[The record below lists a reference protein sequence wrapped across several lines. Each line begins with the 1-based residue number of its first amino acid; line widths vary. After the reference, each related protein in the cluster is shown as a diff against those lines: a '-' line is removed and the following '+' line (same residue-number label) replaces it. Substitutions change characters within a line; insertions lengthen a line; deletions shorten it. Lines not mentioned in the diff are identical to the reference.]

1 MLKKVFSVIAS
12 VVLIVGLLLVI
23 AAALFVRFETIMFRF
38 SLLPITLGVI
48 AASLVIGFVYTACK
62 MFAEWLDDRKK
73 QKKEEM
79 EENE

>member
-38 SLLPITLGVI
+38 SLLPITLSII
-48 AASLVIGFVYTACK
+48 AASFVIGFVYTACK
-62 MFAEWLDDRKK
+62 MFAEWLGNRKK
-73 QKKEEM
+73 QKEED
-79 EENE
+79 E